1 MNVLITGGAG
11 FIGSAVCQELLARRH
26 QVHVLDCLTY
36 AGRKENVPDGAK
48 FWQLSLS
55 ADPIP
60 VEVDAVVHCAAE
72 THVDRAFNVPGDF
85 VRANLEGTLNLL
97 EWARYN
103 PVKRFVHVSTDEVFG
118 ASTEPRKIDD
128 RLDPSNPYAATK
140 AGAEHLARSYQ
151 RCFNVPA
158 VIARSCNVFGPRQHH
173 EKFIPGLIK
182 KILNGDEVIIHTGP
196 DDEPGR
202 RRWAHVTEVAKA
214 LANLAESGEIGRT
227 YHVAE
232 TFGRCYDN
240 LQVATMVANLVGRPL
255 DYRLERSPRPAYDA
269 EYNLEPS
276 PEAWGWKSELS
287 FEKLLQQTVA
297 WYLANPEALA

>member
-1 MNVLITGGAG
+1 MNVLVTGGAG
-11 FIGSAVCQELLARRH
+11 FIGSAVCQELLARKH
-26 QVHVLDCLTY
+26 QVTALDMLTY
-36 AGRKENVPDGAK
+36 AGRKENVPAGVK
-48 FWQLSLS
+48 LVHESLNGS
-55 ADPIP
+55 IGDLVAA
-60 VEVDAVVHCAAE
+60 AVVHCAAE

-85 VRANLEGTLNLL
+85 VRTNLDGTLSLL

-118 ASTEPRKIDD
+118 ASSEPCKVAD
-128 RLDPSNPYAATK
+128 RLAPSNPYAATK
-140 AGAEHLARSYQ
+140 AGAEYLVESYQ

-158 VIARSCNVFGPRQHH
+158 VIARSCNVFGPRQHL
-173 EKFIPGLIK
+173 EKFIPQLIK
-182 KILNGDEVIIHTGP
+182 RLLNGDEIVLHTGP
-196 DDEPGR
+196 DGEPGR

-214 LANLAESGEIGRT
+214 LADLAESGEVGRT

-240 LQVATMVANLVGRPL
+240 LQVATMAANFVGRPL
-255 DYRLERSPRPAYDA
+255 AYRLEKSPRPVYDA

-287 FEKLLQQTVA
+287 FEKLLQQTVT
-297 WYLANPEALA
+297 WYLGHPEVL